1 MTDAKKTTLACY
13 ASLLT
18 QAVVINLSPLLYAIF
33 NFKLGLSAATI
44 ALLSTLTFA
53 LQMAVDALFSPL
65 IYKIGYK
72 TTALM
77 ADGFGALGLILL
89 GLSPFIGG
97 GTLIIIGILT
107 GSIGSAMIEVVASP
121 LLEALPGDKKSASM
135 SLLHSF
141 YCWGHLFVV
150 LFATAFFFFFGE
162 DYWFI
167 LPFIMV
173 IVPLINAALF
183 FSIKKI
189 TTLEEGGAS
198 NKFSSFGKNKY
209 FVMLAVLMIC
219 AGASEQG
226 IAQWASYFAEVGL
239 GVKKSFGDLLGTS
252 MFALFMA
259 LARTFFGFK
268 GHKLNLEK
276 SLAFCGAG
284 LTFSYLLAALSPVP
298 VLSLIGVA
306 LCGLFV
312 GITWPG
318 TLSLS
323 GDSGLCGGTLMFALL
338 ALGGDI
344 GCTLGPAVVGGI
356 NTATGN
362 LNLAILAGTIFP
374 IILTVTALIYF
385 FCRKKDAQK
394 QTPLKSN

>member
-1 MTDAKKTTLACY
+1 
-13 ASLLT
+13 
-18 QAVVINLSPLLYAIF
+18 
-33 NFKLGLSAATI
+33 
-44 ALLSTLTFA
+44 
-53 LQMAVDALFSPL
+53 
-65 IYKIGYK
+65 
-72 TTALM
+72 
-77 ADGFGALGLILL
+77 
-89 GLSPFIGG
+89 
-97 GTLIIIGILT
+97 
-107 GSIGSAMIEVVASP
+107 
-121 LLEALPGDKKSASM
+121 
-135 SLLHSF
+135 
-141 YCWGHLFVV
+141 
-150 LFATAFFFFFGE
+150 
-162 DYWFI
+162 
-167 LPFIMV
+167 MV

-276 SLAFCGAG
+276 SLALCGAG